1 MAGPISPQDMQAIL
15 NGTYQAPAGTGAAS
29 RNQAYQST
37 PDGPSYGQV
46 KVGPAPTVTAAT
58 TANRNSSMYTD
69 SQKASISAAL
79 GADWQSRLDTA
90 ALNGNYATIAQIQ
103 NSIGSILNPST
114 DSGGIGPG

>member
-1 MAGPISPQDMQAIL
+1 MDGPINPQDMQAII

-37 PDGPSYGQV
+37 PNGPSYGQV
-46 KVGPAPTVTAAT
+46 QVGPATTVAAT
-58 TANRNSSMYTD
+58 TANRSNSLYTD

-103 NSIGSILNPST
+103 NSIGSILNPSME
-114 DSGGIGPG
+114 GGGGVGPG